1 MIRHLRWKV
10 VATNM
15 LLISLVLLAVFAAVY
30 FISRGNYHKNVQQ
43 QLYQALEQ
51 GDYGRSQPGMD
62 SIPCFVAEVYGSG
75 TVRVAGNSYYD
86 LSDETRMAEIVTAA
100 LAADEDAGTLDEF
113 HLRYLR
119 QRGYTTTA
127 IAFTDTYL
135 EYTSLHT
142 LLKACSLVGCGA
154 LVVLF
159 LCSYLLSGVVT
170 KPVGAAWAQQ
180 EQFLSDA
187 SHELKTPLT
196 VILSSAVY
204 AVYTL
209 NGGAKQESTS
219 VRVKAEIT
227 GLAELLEQSASPE
240 QAVYVDNI
248 RAEGRRMK
256 ALVEDMLTLFRA
268 QKNAGSPPDT
278 VTDLSEAAVTA
289 ALRFEPVAFE
299 AGHVL
304 DYDIAP
310 SLPVRGDGAK
320 LGQALAVL
328 LDNAVKY
335 AAPGTPIRLT
345 AVRQGSRAVVSVT
358 DQGPDIPSDKLPRI
372 FDRFYRADDARTDG
386 DSFGLGLPIAK
397 AIVDAHRGVLRCDSS
412 GGVTTFSISLPLTA
426 GKQERGTD
434 HV

>member
-15 LLISLVLLAVFAAVY
+15 LLISLVLLAVFAAVF
-30 FISRGNYHKNVQQ
+30 FISRDNYRKNVQQ

-51 GDYGRSQPGMD
+51 GDYGISQPGVD

-86 LSDETRMAEIVTAA
+86 LSDETKLAQIVTAA
-100 LAADEDAGTLDEF
+100 LQQREDTGTLDEF

-119 QRGYTTTA
+119 QEGYTTTA

-135 EYTSLHT
+135 EYTSLRT
-142 LLKACSLVGCGA
+142 LLAACSLVGCAA

-159 LCSYLLSGVVT
+159 VCSYLLSGVVT

-196 VILSSAVY
+196 VILSSA
-204 AVYTL
+204 
-209 NGGAKQESTS
+209 
-219 VRVKAEIT
+219 
-227 GLAELLEQSASPE
+227 ELLEQSATRE
-240 QAVYVDNI
+240 QAVYLDNI
-248 RAEGRRMK
+248 QAESRRMK
-256 ALVEDMLTLFRA
+256 SLVEDMLTLFRA
-268 QKNAGSPPDT
+268 QKNAGTLPDT
-278 VTDLSEAAVTA
+278 VADAAEVSVTA

-310 SLPVRGDGAK
+310 SLPVRGDSAK

-335 AAPGTPIRLT
+335 AAPGTAIHLD
-345 AVRQGSRAVVSVT
+345 AARQGGRAVIAVANE
-358 DQGPDIPSDKLPRI
+358 GPDIPVDKRERI
-372 FDRFYRADDARTDG
+372 FDRFYRVDDARTDG
-386 DSFGLGLPIAK
+386 NSFGLGLPIAK
-397 AIVDAHRGVLRCDSS
+397 AIIDAHRGTLRCESG
-412 GGVTTFSISLPLTA
+412 GGVTRFIISLPLAA
-426 GKQERGTD
+426 GKQERGAD

>member
-15 LLISLVLLAVFAAVY
+15 LLLSLVLLIMFAAVF
-30 FISRGNYHKNVQQ
+30 FISRGNYRKNVQQ
-43 QLYQALEQ
+43 QLNQALEQ
-51 GDYGRSQPGMD
+51 GDYGINQPGMD

-86 LSDETRMAEIVTAA
+86 LSDETKMTEVVTAA
-100 LAADEDAGTLDEF
+100 LRQDSDSGTLDEF

-119 QRGYTTTA
+119 RAGYTTTA

-135 EYTSLHT
+135 EYTSLRT
-142 LLKACSLVGCGA
+142 LLAACSMVGCGA

-159 LCSYLLSGVVT
+159 VCSYLLSGVVA
-170 KPVGAAWAQQ
+170 KPIGAAWTQQ

-196 VILSSAVY
+196 VILSSA
-204 AVYTL
+204 
-209 NGGAKQESTS
+209 
-219 VRVKAEIT
+219 
-227 GLAELLEQSASPE
+227 ELLERSATQEQS
-240 QAVYVDNI
+240 VYVDNI
-248 RAEGRRMK
+248 QAEGRRMK
-256 ALVEDMLTLFRA
+256 SLVEDMLTLFRA
-268 QKNAGSPPDT
+268 QKNAGKLPDT
-278 VTDLSEAAVTA
+278 TADGAEVAVTE

-310 SLPVRGDGAK
+310 SLPVRGDSAK

-335 AAPGTPIRLT
+335 AAPGTAIQLD
-345 AVRQGSRAVVSVT
+345 AARQGSCAVLT
-358 DQGPDIPSDKLPRI
+358 DANEGPDIPADKRERI

-397 AIVDAHRGVLRCDSS
+397 AIIDAHRGTLRCESS
-412 GGVTTFSISLPLTA
+412 GGVTRFIISLPLWT
-426 GKQERGTD
+426 GRQERGAG
-434 HV
+434 HP

>member
-15 LLISLVLLAVFAAVY
+15 LLISLVLLAVFAAVF
-30 FISRGNYHKNVQQ
+30 FISRDNYRKNVQQ

-51 GDYGRSQPGMD
+51 GDYGISQPGVD

-86 LSDETRMAEIVTAA
+86 LSDETRLADIVTAA
-100 LAADEDAGTLDEF
+100 LHRTADSGTLDEY

-119 QRGYTTTA
+119 QTGYATTA

-135 EYTSLHT
+135 EYTSLRT
-142 LLKACSLVGCGA
+142 LLSACSLVGSVA

-196 VILSSAVY
+196 VILSSAD
-204 AVYTL
+204 
-209 NGGAKQESTS
+209 
-219 VRVKAEIT
+219 
-227 GLAELLEQSASPE
+227 LLRRSAAPE
-240 QAVYVDNI
+240 QEAYIDNI
-248 RAEGRRMK
+248 QAESRRMRS
-256 ALVEDMLTLFRA
+256 LVEDMLTLFRA
-268 QKNAGSPPDT
+268 QKSAGTLPDT
-278 VTDLSEAAVTA
+278 TADVSETAVTA

-299 AGHVL
+299 AGHL
-304 DYDIAP
+304 LEYDIAP
-310 SLPVRGDGAK
+310 GLSARGDGAR

-335 AAPGTPIRLT
+335 AAPGTPIQLD
-345 AVRQGSRAVVSVT
+345 AARQGSRALCGRGGRQKAGRQKSRP
-358 DQGPDIPSDKLPRI
+358 GAIPSVGFSVQRLSRPCSREASNKAYFLISSMIAISAASPR
-372 FDRFYRADDARTDG
+372 RA
-386 DSFGLGLPIAK
+386 P
-397 AIVDAHRGVLRCDSS
+397 VLTMR
-412 GGVTTFSISLPLTA
+412 V
-426 GKQERGTD
+426 
-434 HV
+434 

>member
-15 LLISLVLLAVFAAVY
+15 LLISLVLLAVFAAVF
-30 FISRGNYHKNVQQ
+30 FISRDNYRKNVQQ

-51 GDYGRSQPGMD
+51 GDYGISQPGVD

-86 LSDETRMAEIVTAA
+86 LSDETRLADIVTAA
-100 LAADEDAGTLDEF
+100 LHRTADSGTLDEY

-119 QRGYTTTA
+119 QTGYATTA

-135 EYTSLHT
+135 EYTSLRT
-142 LLKACSLVGCGA
+142 LLSACSLVGSVA

-170 KPVGAAWAQQ
+170 KPVGA
-180 EQFLSDA
+180 
-187 SHELKTPLT
+187 PLT
-196 VILSSAVY
+196 VILSSAD
-204 AVYTL
+204 
-209 NGGAKQESTS
+209 
-219 VRVKAEIT
+219 
-227 GLAELLEQSASPE
+227 LLRRSAAPE
-240 QAVYVDNI
+240 QEAYIDNI
-248 RAEGRRMK
+248 QAESRRMRS
-256 ALVEDMLTLFRA
+256 LVEDMLTLFRA
-268 QKNAGSPPDT
+268 QKSAGTLPDT
-278 VTDLSEAAVTA
+278 TADVSETAVTA

-299 AGHVL
+299 AGHL
-304 DYDIAP
+304 LEYDIAP
-310 SLPVRGDGAK
+310 GLSARGDGAR

-335 AAPGTPIRLT
+335 AAPGTPIQLD
-345 AVRQGSRAVVSVT
+345 AVRQGSRAVLAVT
-358 DQGPDIPSDKLPRI
+358 NRGEDIPADKLPHI
-372 FDRFYRADDARTDG
+372 FDRFYRADEARTDG
-386 DSFGLGLPIAK
+386 SSFGLGLAIAK
-397 AIVDAHRGVLRCDSS
+397 AIVDAHRGTIRCESG
-412 GGVTTFSISLPLTA
+412 GGVTRFIISLPLAA

>member
-15 LLISLVLLAVFAAVY
+15 LLLSLVLLIMFAAVF
-30 FISRGNYHKNVQQ
+30 FISRGNYRKNVQQ
-43 QLYQALEQ
+43 QLNQALEQ
-51 GDYGRSQPGMD
+51 GDYGINQPGMD

-86 LSDETRMAEIVTAA
+86 LSDETKMTEIVTAA
-100 LAADEDAGTLDEF
+100 LRQDSDSGTLDEF

-119 QRGYTTTA
+119 RAGYTTTA

-135 EYTSLHT
+135 EYTSLRT
-142 LLKACSLVGCGA
+142 LLAACSMVGCGA

-159 LCSYLLSGVVT
+159 VCSYLLSGVVA
-170 KPVGAAWAQQ
+170 KPIGAAWTQQ

-196 VILSSAVY
+196 VILSSA
-204 AVYTL
+204 
-209 NGGAKQESTS
+209 
-219 VRVKAEIT
+219 
-227 GLAELLEQSASPE
+227 ELLERSATQEQS
-240 QAVYVDNI
+240 VYVDNI
-248 RAEGRRMK
+248 QAEGRRMK
-256 ALVEDMLTLFRA
+256 SLVEDMLTLFRA
-268 QKNAGSPPDT
+268 QKNAGKLPDT
-278 VTDLSEAAVTA
+278 TADGAEVAVTE

-310 SLPVRGDGAK
+310 SLPVRGDSAK

-335 AAPGTPIRLT
+335 AASGTAIHLD
-345 AVRQGSRAVVSVT
+345 AARQGSRAVLTVANE
-358 DQGPDIPSDKLPRI
+358 GPDIPADKRERI

-397 AIVDAHRGVLRCDSS
+397 AIIDAHRGTLRCESS
-412 GGVTTFSISLPLTA
+412 GGVTRFIISLPLWT
-426 GKQERGTD
+426 GRQERGAE
-434 HV
+434 HR

>member
-15 LLISLVLLAVFAAVY
+15 LLLSLVLLIMFAAVF
-30 FISRGNYHKNVQQ
+30 FISRGNYRKNVQQ
-43 QLYQALEQ
+43 QLNQALEQ
-51 GDYGRSQPGMD
+51 GDYGINQPGMD

-86 LSDETRMAEIVTAA
+86 LSDETKMTEIVTAA
-100 LAADEDAGTLDEF
+100 LRQDSDSGTLDEF

-119 QRGYTTTA
+119 RAGYTTTA

-135 EYTSLHT
+135 EYTSLRT
-142 LLKACSLVGCGA
+142 LLAACSMVGCGA

-159 LCSYLLSGVVT
+159 VCSYLLSGVVA
-170 KPVGAAWAQQ
+170 KPIGAAWTQQ

-196 VILSSAVY
+196 VILSSA
-204 AVYTL
+204 
-209 NGGAKQESTS
+209 
-219 VRVKAEIT
+219 
-227 GLAELLEQSASPE
+227 ELLERSATQEQS
-240 QAVYVDNI
+240 VYVDNI
-248 RAEGRRMK
+248 QAEGRRMK
-256 ALVEDMLTLFRA
+256 SLVEDMLTLFRA
-268 QKNAGSPPDT
+268 QKNAGKLPDT
-278 VTDLSEAAVTA
+278 TADGAEVAVTE

-310 SLPVRGDGAK
+310 SLPVRGDSAK

-335 AAPGTPIRLT
+335 ASPGTAIHLD
-345 AVRQGSRAVVSVT
+345 AARQGSRAVLTVANE
-358 DQGPDIPSDKLPRI
+358 GPDIPADKRERI

-397 AIVDAHRGVLRCDSS
+397 AIIDAHRGTLRCESS
-412 GGVTTFSISLPLTA
+412 GGVTRFIISLPLWT
-426 GKQERGTD
+426 GRQERGAE
-434 HV
+434 HP

>member
-15 LLISLVLLAVFAAVY
+15 LLISLVLLAVFAAVF
-30 FISRGNYHKNVQQ
+30 FISRDNYRKNVRQ

-51 GDYGRSQPGMD
+51 GDYALNQPGAD

-86 LSDETRMAEIVTAA
+86 LSDETKLAQIVTAA
-100 LAADEDAGTLDEF
+100 LQQREDTGTLDEF

-119 QRGYTTTA
+119 QEGYTTTA

-135 EYTSLHT
+135 EYTSLRT
-142 LLKACSLVGCGA
+142 LLAACSLVGCAA

-159 LCSYLLSGVVT
+159 VCSYLLSGVVT

-196 VILSSAVY
+196 VILSSA
-204 AVYTL
+204 
-209 NGGAKQESTS
+209 
-219 VRVKAEIT
+219 
-227 GLAELLEQSASPE
+227 ELLEQSATRE
-240 QAVYVDNI
+240 QAVYLDNI
-248 RAEGRRMK
+248 QAESRRMK
-256 ALVEDMLTLFRA
+256 SLVEDMLTLFRA
-268 QKNAGSPPDT
+268 QKNAGTLPDT
-278 VTDLSEAAVTA
+278 VADAAKVSVTA

-310 SLPVRGDGAK
+310 SLPVRGDSAK

-335 AAPGTPIRLT
+335 AAPGTAIHLD
-345 AVRQGSRAVVSVT
+345 AARQGGRAVIAVANE
-358 DQGPDIPSDKLPRI
+358 GPDIPADKRERI
-372 FDRFYRADDARTDG
+372 FDRFYRVDDARTDG
-386 DSFGLGLPIAK
+386 NSFGLGLPIAK
-397 AIVDAHRGVLRCDSS
+397 AIIDAHRGTLRCESG
-412 GGVTTFSISLPLTA
+412 GGVTRFIISLPLAA
-426 GKQERGTD
+426 GKQERGAD

>member
-15 LLISLVLLAVFAAVY
+15 LLISLVLLAVFAAVF
-30 FISRGNYHKNVQQ
+30 FISRDNYRKNVQQ

-51 GDYGRSQPGMD
+51 GDYGISQPGVD

-86 LSDETRMAEIVTAA
+86 LSDETRLADIVTAA
-100 LAADEDAGTLDEF
+100 LHRTADSGTLDEY

-119 QRGYTTTA
+119 QTGYATTA

-135 EYTSLHT
+135 EYTSLRT
-142 LLKACSLVGCGA
+142 LLSACSLVGSVA

-170 KPVGAAWAQQ
+170 KPVGAAWTQQ

-196 VILSSAVY
+196 VILSSAD
-204 AVYTL
+204 
-209 NGGAKQESTS
+209 
-219 VRVKAEIT
+219 
-227 GLAELLEQSASPE
+227 LLRRSAAPE
-240 QAVYVDNI
+240 QEAYIDNI
-248 RAEGRRMK
+248 QAESRRMRS
-256 ALVEDMLTLFRA
+256 LVEDMLTLFRT
-268 QKNAGSPPDT
+268 QKSAGTLLDT
-278 VTDLSEAAVTA
+278 TADVSEMAVTA

-299 AGHVL
+299 AGHL
-304 DYDIAP
+304 LEYDITP
-310 SLPVRGDGAK
+310 GLSVRGDGAR

-335 AAPGTPIRLT
+335 AAPGTPIQLD
-345 AVRQGSRAVVSVT
+345 AARQGSRAVLTVT
-358 DQGPDIPSDKLPRI
+358 NRGEDIPADKLPHI
-372 FDRFYRADDARTDG
+372 FDRFYRADKARTDG
-386 DSFGLGLPIAK
+386 SSFGLGLAIAK
-397 AIVDAHRGVLRCDSS
+397 AIVDAHRGTIRCESG
-412 GGVTTFSISLPLTA
+412 GGVTRFIISLPLAA